1 MVARAPRKRMYRT
14 MQGRMVDIEKL
25 RAANES
31 TRAVGN
37 MNVNARGDVLGP
49 SGQIITKKENVMKK
63 YYEQPK
69 GMVDD
74 TPARAKPTPARRTPP
89 TAQADQQVKVIR
101 QPEVQ
106 VMTPMA
112 PSAEPQQEAKKIVT
126 PEAIKPEAEPEAK
139 QVETFKPK
147 TTTSSKSGIDAALDG
162 LE

>member
-31 TRAVGN
+31 VQAVGN

-49 SGQIITKKENVMKK
+49 GGKIATPKETVIRK

-69 GMVDD
+69 GMVSD
-74 TPARAKPTPARRTPP
+74 TPIRGKSIPAPKEV
-89 TAQADQQVKVIR
+89 VK
-101 QPEVQ
+101 QPVQ
-106 VMTPMA
+106 KMTPVA
-112 PSAEPQQEAKKIVT
+112 SKPVEQKISQKKEVKKPVET
-126 PEAIKPEAEPEAK
+126 IKPI
-139 QVETFKPK
+139 ETFKPK
-147 TTTSSKSGIDAALDG
+147 ASESTAKKGIDAALDG

>member
-31 TRAVGN
+31 VRAVGN

-49 SGQIITKKENVMKK
+49 GGQIATTKANVIAK

-69 GMVDD
+69 GKVDD
-74 TPARAKPTPARRTPP
+74 TPARAKPTPPRRVAPTPVQKMTP
-89 TAQADQQVKVIR
+89 VESKPVPQPKVTR
-101 QPEVQ
+101 QPR
-106 VMTPMA
+106 T
-112 PSAEPQQEAKKIVT
+112 
-126 PEAIKPEAEPEAK
+126 
-139 QVETFKPK
+139 K
-147 TTTSSKSGIDAALDG
+147 TTSTPKKGIDAALDG